1 MTKRRFITQLPYIN
15 QTPELKKFFSQ
26 TIDQVFQPGETQ
38 SINAFIGKKP
48 SYYNATRDFYKTE
61 INAERAF
68 YQLEPAMTTTT
79 ATDGAFDDLLF
90 YPDVV
95 NQLRFQ
101 GANTSNHS
109 RLFNTDYYTWCPPV
123 NIRKLDSYR
132 EYYWLPDGPP
142 IMLFDI
148 PVAGGY
154 ATYKGD
160 GFNKTFKIPY
170 RVAGL
175 LDGIIVEINGVV
187 VPFTSYDVVGNNVVL
202 HSVTAT
208 TPNVPAPGV
217 NDVVK
222 IIGNASYRTNGISNA
237 FQVPKLI
244 PDSRNTIV
252 VMIDD
257 EVIINNMVW
266 DGNINDG
273 LLLDGNV
280 PNGLADGNINVSYTI
295 VNGVLSFNE
304 VVPAGR
310 QIRIWLN
317 GDFKDN
323 IVDQTTYSYPV
334 SAIVYALET
343 ITEQYS
349 DPVDPSN
356 ILTRSLVKKYAE
368 KELPLPPPLT
378 QDMRVQINDNQG
390 TNMYQV
396 NIIGGKINLQL
407 VSELASIRERT
418 PQFITIERNA
428 TNENEWST
436 RNHWYNR
443 EVLIYGDAT
452 YQPFQAT
459 RPIIEY
465 FNNVQL
471 FNYGVHLLKPVDL
484 VLNDANVALLNGPS
498 VTPGK
503 VLIEGLLDSDV
514 TVPPVVRDVEK
525 ERLAGVAHLPLIH
538 GVYIKPGSRIL
549 INDSADPAIKTSI
562 AEAKIYNISTPYDP
576 DEFAPVSNFDM
587 DNIWDNVDMLTF
599 EIQATHALDQ
609 VKVNNSTKQYW
620 STGIAWKEISYY
632 AGQEPLFDLF
642 DRNGVSLNDA
652 TKYPGTNFL
661 GSKIFTYE
669 RDTTSV
675 IDSVLNI
682 RVTRNK
688 YGLIEFRDHL
698 TSDVWT
704 YRNNAFHGY
713 TYFAQSS
720 IMGEIASL
728 TQRNNWYSAGTTSQT
743 KNVDGLYSIPTNLEA
758 NPTNKEVE
766 VIAPNDWKAQFKE
779 LLAGSNWNLS
789 SDQFNLRA
797 GSHIVQSRGTMLK
810 TMLLSSDQNIDFIKS
825 AIYNEHEYTRYR
837 NKLVNLLKQ
846 YEIQTGLEHI
856 SSALTDIMK
865 QLKSAKTSDFPFY
878 NNGIIGEYYIPA
890 SAAYLGMSAL
900 WKPELILE
908 IGRTGSIILIRGH
921 DGSIT
926 PGASRFNTKTITMSK
941 DVNGNYQLVDSSIT
955 NQDDQPIVNAKDV
968 ALLTFEQMYYDSTM
982 VELQN
987 QRRPVFDIK
996 AFTPSKFRTTE
1007 YTREEYLAIS
1017 RPIFERW
1024 VTKTSLKYRANTN
1037 YDETNQF
1044 TWNFSGLTDIDGQAV
1059 PGFWRGIYQHYFDTD
1074 RPHSHPWEMLGF
1086 TSKPQWWDSAYSWTD
1101 VAKRQRLI
1109 MALTMGLVS
1118 SPSSTPVYD
1127 TTFARGPVIDPVT
1140 NKVIRHGVESF
1151 IPVDQ
1156 TGKLLNPFQAGI
1168 VVEDEF
1174 RAYDGD
1180 WTFGDMAPVEY
1191 QWASGVSHSF
1201 IAAQM
1206 SYLMKPVKFLESNWE
1221 TADEI
1226 EVYGYD
1232 WVSKKTGRRTQI
1244 ADYQIHN
1251 EIVDSV
1257 AIRVLGLQ
1265 TWLSDY
1271 LRSTGKDVT
1280 AYLGDR
1286 VRGLGVNLAHKLGG
1300 FIDAASLNTFTENTG
1315 LIPQEDVKTVT
1326 YKSPSIRE
1334 EFYGGVIVQWT
1345 GRGWKV
1351 VGYDVVDPA
1360 FKILPVDPNGKKT
1373 RVTTDDAKE
1382 TTVNDWHQNTYYQ
1395 VSVTTLHQGNAYRC
1409 TKTHTSARS
1418 FESEFWVVD
1427 NSIARDSV
1435 TSLLF
1440 YGDHHTEIE
1449 RVPYNTEFYS
1459 KQDVAD
1465 FLSGYQAYLVSRG
1478 WDFET
1483 YDSVQNVV
1491 LDWKYACKE
1500 FLSWTQVRWE
1510 PNTFIALS
1518 PAASELKFFSSHGTI
1533 QSVEQLVNG
1542 VYSLLGKEGQ
1552 AIDKRNVTADRTDTG
1567 ITVSVQND
1575 AIYGLRISI
1584 NEIEQAIVFHNQT
1597 IFNDVIY
1604 QPLFD
1609 VRQNRIR
1616 IITLLTSAWTGKLD
1630 APGFIVTNNKVLPS
1644 FEKQVEDIRNM
1655 YDIEKT
1661 INLPLRENAQ
1671 HQIGYQNRP
1680 YLEQLMYNEVNQ
1692 FEFYQGMIQQ
1702 KGAPGVFN
1710 KLLRNDELTQSRNLS
1725 FLEEWAFRTGEYGG
1739 TDINSFFEIELPR
1752 SAIQQDPQLVI
1763 FRQADSYWDLGD
1775 FDSEPNNGIV
1785 VFDNAS
1791 YQTNKNKEYLKCF
1804 EVGTPTNVD
1813 PSKLSSMDPNDAVV
1827 EMVSAKDV
1835 YDSRI
1840 IMPYNGTP
1848 FIFDNSYLPKKGG
1861 MPTAGYAR
1869 TDEAEWMGLNIDG
1882 VNAQLL
1888 ASPSNLNIGQRV
1900 WLYADGTWQNEVP
1913 NSGIDTFE
1921 ANENWVYHP
1930 EMTNWAMYR
1939 ATSSMVQARPQ
1950 LARSLTASDAT
1961 NVIAAIYPDENGVKI
1976 EFEYTHNLVPRDR
1989 IYINKLVNAV
1999 SGLGGINMVN
2009 TIVDENT
2016 IIIAGDLIAKHE
2028 YIDETRPTVLRLFN
2042 VRQQVSDP
2050 AIIAA
2055 NTLTINELW
2064 AAGVVLPEEG
2074 VMANELLYL
2083 DFAPQIANNLTSDVQ
2098 RWRVFIWDEVTQLFQ
2113 KYRTQPHRVR
2123 SDLVRDIKIFDTTA
2137 TRTKRSLNAYPLLNQ
2152 DILVYDPVQG
2162 LIPGVATKEITYQ
2175 LETDPAFYNAG
2186 PDVQEVGFDWGMAQV
2201 GQLWWNMSTT
2211 RFLEYATDDTTDDTA
2226 RITELNSW
2234 IEVQKEIVARRIAT
2248 VEAEYDAAYNSA
2260 RAPLEVKVAA
2270 FQAQYGYNSSDDID
2284 ALNYLRL
2291 IKDPDYLA
2299 FIAFEQSP
2307 YLVFDRSIDW
2317 NAHEYLRLIDD
2328 VEYVKLLNM
2337 QNEVPSR
2344 QSEIDHEIKYRK
2356 DHWGAIA
2363 PNSAIEIYEWTRST
2377 ISPSEWAVAA
2387 AAGTNPDMYEGTV
2400 LNADD
2405 PDWVETIEWDEKLA
2419 EDITVY
2425 YFWVKDK
2432 KVTPRHKDFRS
2443 MSAASVAAI
2452 ITNPSDAGLAWAAP
2466 IADNAFV
2473 ITGVMDSLTTTS
2485 TIQFKVATVD
2495 SEVQRHVEW
2504 EIMREGDERSV
2515 PSFALWDKLT
2525 QSLTGRNHKGEMLP
2539 SDKRYVTD
2547 RIGFDVEHGQ
2557 SLFSN
2562 VTNARKH
2569 LTQYL
2574 NSMFASILIVDERRD
2589 LSVLEAGD
2597 MNEPV
2602 LQWYQKQDSFYTQPL
2617 PDSRLYD
2624 RVFATQEDFVAFINA
2639 APANLSTVGLVY
2651 RTGRTDSFWAV
2662 MSAQHSVPQYNADGS
2677 IIPDAGTLDTL
2688 WDIAVNSMTEL
2699 NALLPTIAPN
2709 TKVKVNGSDD
2719 TGGFATIWKANASK
2733 TSFVLVTTEQF
2744 TSTDL
2749 YQYIDWYAPG
2759 YSLLNPPNISFATT
2773 MERDEQLGTNP
2784 ASMLI
2789 RVLDDGRG
2797 RWVWMRAV
2805 DGVWT
2810 TVAKQ
2815 NGTIR
2820 ITDALWKNTGN
2831 ILPAFTTLPSNF
2843 ASLVKSRDLG
2853 YELNVFMNGLRDY
2866 ILTSSELNA
2875 LFFGMISYIHT
2886 EQSAIDWCFKTSFM
2900 YVTGYTERLMQD
2912 PVAYLDRTSNLLQYI
2927 NEVKPYHVKIRDFIS
2942 KYGVADNA
2950 NVRVTDFDLPMYYD
2964 TRLRKF
2970 RPLNPAV
2977 ATDVAIMKSG
2987 VWNDWYQQYL
2997 RNDNQFVRKLNISLG
3012 GYDFNNTD
3020 RQIIS
3025 ETARLSVAESI
3036 RFRLFRRGDAGAPTT
3051 SSQLHTGSMG
3061 VNMILPMVIPQ
3072 ASSIAV
3078 FADGLRIDPAL
3089 VTFDPYQ
3096 SRVKS
3101 PASADLFVLDGNL
3114 PDGLIVDNNNPN
3126 DTIDG
3131 NLITPFNKVFNYEV
3145 AGFGYGSTGVIRDVK
3160 YFHKTA
3166 TVNSYDLGYLNT
3178 SLVVSQLMVTVGGV
3192 KVPATINN
3200 GVVTVSST
3208 LPDGLVQIAILDST
3222 NSKFSEVTT
3231 ARFDATAIA
3240 NKSLAQL
3247 YPALIAPAR
3256 WPMMNNFVIEID
3268 GFRVAPEMFYQVN
3281 INTSNRVLRLERDA
3295 QLSELDIRFNGAPVQ
3310 VGTNLMRRVTINAL
3324 EREADL
3330 GQGLNIADLRVTDM
3344 AGNQLIVGSLLPS
3357 NSLDPE
3363 HPGVIAPGTF
3373 TPANATLILDKGHL
3387 IHIGAMTTNLDVKVE
3402 VNGYI
3407 PQDMTNYSWT
3417 PASARFVKV
3426 NDAIV
3431 STKYSDFGQLTI
3443 SDKLAGEI
3451 DLYAP
3456 ITDQTSASV
3465 VTITDFH
3472 NAETI
3477 GAKTWTFRTGIND
3490 FFPINGVPINDT
3502 AVWVNLNGRRL
3513 RNGIDYKIREVS
3525 RQTWNRFAWDR
3536 DTWESLDRA
3545 NQGNVITNN
3554 PIWDDVEYDPYGH
3567 YDTQTF
3573 EKLLNG
3579 TDILWDEYGNYDM
3592 VNDTNWGIELLVEV
3606 EADDLLVATVFMEP
3620 QASYA
3625 RVFELFI
3632 KEQVD
3637 QLFDS
3642 TNFDFEAWDHDDNYT
3657 VPREITLGDRYELVA
3672 NVARDTTTYSIRQ
3685 AAGPF
3690 TRDTINVLEI
3700 ENKLWVDN
3708 EYLVMS
3714 NITPGVEA
3722 VVTTTRGD
3730 CITSKLPHKALAE
3743 VFAPRIIGPERRY
3756 MPL

>member
-15 QTPELKKFFSQ
+15 QTPDLKKFFSQ

-48 SYYNATRDFYKTE
+48 SYFNATRDFYKTE

-101 GANTSNHS
+101 GANTTNHS

-123 NIRKLDSYR
+123 NIRKLDAYR

-154 ATYKGD
+154 TVYQGD

-175 LDGIIVEINGVV
+175 LDGVIVEINGVV
-187 VPFTSYDVVGNNVVL
+187 VPFTSYDVVGNNVIL

-217 NDVVK
+217 NDTIK
-222 IIGNASYRTNGISNA
+222 IIGNASYRTNGISNSY
-237 FQVPKLI
+237 QVPKLI
-244 PDSRNTIV
+244 PDSIDTVV

-257 EVIINNMVW
+257 EVIVNDLVW
-266 DGNINDG
+266 DGNVNDG
-273 LLLDGNV
+273 RLLDGND
-280 PNGLADGNINVSYTI
+280 PRGLVDGNIQVSYTI
-295 VNGVLSFNE
+295 TNGKLSFSS

-310 QIRIWLN
+310 QVRIWLN
-317 GDFKDN
+317 GDFQNN
-323 IVDQTTYSYPV
+323 IVGQATYTYPV

-349 DPVDPSN
+349 DPTDPSN
-356 ILTRSLVKKYAE
+356 ILTRHLIKKYPE

-396 NIIGGKINLQL
+396 NIIGGKIQLKL
-407 VSELASIRERT
+407 VSELATTDERT
-418 PQFITIERNA
+418 PQFIGIERAA

-436 RNHWYNR
+436 RNHWYHR

-471 FNYGVHLLKPVDL
+471 FNYGTHMLKPVDL
-484 VLNDANVALLNGPS
+484 VLNDTTVALMPPASGML
-498 VTPGK
+498 PGT

-538 GVYIKPGSRIL
+538 GVYIKPGSRVLL
-549 INDSADPAIKTSI
+549 INSADATIKNKI

-576 DEFAPVSNFDM
+576 DEFAPTSNFDM
-587 DNIWDNVDMLTF
+587 DNRWDNVDMLTF
-599 EIQATHALDQ
+599 DTYETHALDQ
-609 VKVNNSTKQYW
+609 VRVNNTTKQYW
-620 STGIAWKEISYY
+620 STGITWKEISYY

-642 DRNGVSLNDA
+642 DRNSTSLSDT

-669 RDTTSV
+669 RDAQAV
-675 IDSVLNI
+675 IDPVLNL
-682 RVTRNK
+682 RVSRNK

-704 YRNNAFHGY
+704 YRNNTYAGY
-713 TYFAQSS
+713 TYFALSS
-720 IMGEIASL
+720 ITNEIASL

-743 KNVDGLYSIPTNLEA
+743 KNADGLYSIPTNLEA

-766 VIAPNDWKAQFKE
+766 VIAPNDWKAQFNE

-789 SDQFNLRA
+789 SDQFNLRV

-810 TMLLSSDQNIDFIKS
+810 TMLMSSDQNIDFIKS

-856 SSALTDIMK
+856 PSALVDIMK
-865 QLKSAKTSDFPFY
+865 QLKSAKTADFPFY
-878 NNGIIGEYYIPA
+878 NNGIIGDYYIPA

-908 IGRTGSIILIRGH
+908 IGRTGSIILVRGH

-926 PGASRFNTKTITMSK
+926 PGASRFNTKTITMTK
-941 DVNGNYQLVDSSIT
+941 DASGNYTLNDSAIT
-955 NQDDQPIVNAKDV
+955 NIDDQPIVNAKDL
-968 ALLTFEQMYYDSTM
+968 ALLSFEQMYYDSAM
-982 VELQN
+982 VELRS

-996 AFTPSKFRTTE
+996 EFTPSKFRTTE
-1007 YTREEYLAIS
+1007 YTRAEYLAIA

-1044 TWNFSGLTDIDGQAV
+1044 TWNFSGLVDIDGQAV

-1074 RPHSHPWEMLGF
+1074 RPHTHPWEMLGF
-1086 TSKPQWWDSAYSWTD
+1086 TSKPQWWDGAYSWTD
-1101 VAKRQRLI
+1101 ATQRQNLI
-1109 MALTMGLVS
+1109 TALTMGLVS

-1127 TTFARGPVIDPVT
+1127 TTFARGPVIDPNT
-1140 NKVIRHGVESF
+1140 NAVIRHGIESF
-1151 IPVDQ
+1151 IPVDNL
-1156 TGKLLNPFQAGI
+1156 GKLLNPFEAGI
-1168 VVEDEF
+1168 VVEDAF
-1174 RAYDGD
+1174 MAYDGD
-1180 WTFGDMAPVEY
+1180 WAFGDMAPVEY

-1226 EVYGYD
+1226 TVYGYD

-1244 ADYQIHN
+1244 ADYMIHN
-1251 EIVDSV
+1251 EIVNNMAV
-1257 AIRVLGLQ
+1257 RVLGLQ

-1326 YKSPSIRE
+1326 YNSPSIRE

-1351 VGYDVVDPA
+1351 VGYDVVDPV
-1360 FKILPVDPNGKKT
+1360 FKILPVDPNGKKAK
-1373 RVTTDDAKE
+1373 VTMDDAPE

-1395 VSVTTLHQGNAYRC
+1395 TSVPTLYKGNTYRC
-1409 TKTHTSARS
+1409 IKTHTSARA
-1418 FESEFWVVD
+1418 FEFEFWAVD
-1427 NSIARDSV
+1427 NTIVHDSV
-1435 TSLLF
+1435 TSLMF
-1440 YGDHHTEIE
+1440 YGDHHNEVE
-1449 RVPYNTEFYS
+1449 RVPYNTEFFS

-1500 FLSWTQVRWE
+1500 FLSWTQVRWA

-1518 PAASELKFFSSHGTI
+1518 PAATQLKFFSKHGTI

-1567 ITVSVQND
+1567 ITVSVVND

-1609 VRQNRIR
+1609 VRQKRLR
-1616 IITLLTSAWTGKLD
+1616 IITLLTSEWTGKLD
-1630 APGFIVTNNKVLPS
+1630 APGFIVTNNIVLPS
-1644 FEKQVEDIRNM
+1644 FEKQVDDIRNM

-1775 FDSEPNNGIV
+1775 FDSEPNNGIIV
-1785 VFDNAS
+1785 SDDAS
-1791 YQTNKNKEYLKCF
+1791 YQANKNKEYLKCF

-1813 PSKLSSMDPNDAVV
+1813 PSKLSSMDPDDAVV

-1840 IMPYNGTP
+1840 IMPYKDTP
-1848 FIFDNSYLPKKGG
+1848 FIFDNSYLPKKGA

-1869 TDEAEWMGLNIDG
+1869 TDESEWMGLNINS

-1888 ASPSNLNIGQRV
+1888 ASPSNLTLGQRV
-1900 WLYADGTWQNEVP
+1900 WVYADGTWQNEVT
-1913 NSGIDTFE
+1913 G
-1921 ANENWVYHP
+1921 ANEDMLVANDNWVYHP
-1930 EMTNWAMYR
+1930 EITNWAMYR

-1950 LARSLTASDAT
+1950 LARSLTATGST
-1961 NVIAAIYPDENGVKI
+1961 NEIAAIYPDENGVKI
-1976 EFEYTHNLVPRDR
+1976 EFAYSHNLVPRDR

-2009 TIVDENT
+2009 TIVNDT
-2016 IIIAGDLIAKHE
+2016 TVIIAGDVISKHE

-2042 VRQQVSDP
+2042 VRQHVYDP

-2055 NTLTINELW
+2055 NSLTIDEVL
-2064 AAGVVLPEEG
+2064 AAGIILPEEG

-2083 DFAPQIANNLTSDVQ
+2083 DFVPQVANTLTSDVQ
-2098 RWRVFIWDEVTQLFQ
+2098 RWRVFIWDEVTQMFH
-2113 KYRTQPHRVR
+2113 KYRTQPQRVR
-2123 SDLVRDIKIFDTTA
+2123 SDLIRDIKIFDTTA
-2137 TRTKRSLNAYPLLNQ
+2137 TRTKRTLNAYPLLNK

-2162 LIPGVATKEITYQ
+2162 LIPGVANKEIAYQ
-2175 LETDPAFYNAG
+2175 LETDPAFYNVG
-2186 PDVQEVGFDWGMAQV
+2186 SDVQEVGFNWGNAQV

-2211 RFLEYATDDTTDDTA
+2211 RFLEYATDDTTDDTT
-2226 RITELNSW
+2226 RISNLHSW
-2234 IEVQKEIVARRIAT
+2234 IEIQKVIVANRVAV
-2248 VEAEYDAAYNSA
+2248 VEAEYDADYHVV
-2260 RAPLEVKVAA
+2260 RAPVEVKVAA
-2270 FQAQYGYNSSDDID
+2270 FQAQYGYDSSDDID
-2284 ALNYLRL
+2284 AINYLWL

-2299 FIAFEQSP
+2299 FLAFEKAP
-2307 YLVFDRSIDW
+2307 YKVFQHSTEW
-2317 NAHEYLRLIDD
+2317 NALEYLRRSGD
-2328 VEYVKLLNM
+2328 VEYAKLISM
-2337 QNEVPSR
+2337 QNEIPSR
-2344 QSEIDHEIKYRK
+2344 QWEIDQEIKYRK
-2356 DHWGAIA
+2356 DNWGSIA
-2363 PNSAIEIYEWTRST
+2363 PNSSIDIYEWTRSS
-2377 ISPSEWAVAA
+2377 ISPSDWMAA
-2387 AAGTNPDMYEGTV
+2387 STAGTNPDVYEGTV
-2400 LNADD
+2400 LNADE
-2405 PDWVETIEWDEKLA
+2405 PSWVEAIEWDEQLA
-2419 EDITVY
+2419 EDVTVY

-2443 MSAASVAAI
+2443 MSSASVAAI
-2452 ITNPSDAGLAWAAP
+2452 IANPSAAGLAWAAP
-2466 IADNAFV
+2466 IADDAFI

-2495 SEVQRHVEW
+2495 SEVPRHVEW

-2515 PSFALWDKLT
+2515 PTFTLWDKMT
-2525 QSLTGRNHKGEMLP
+2525 QSLTARDHNGNTLP

-2574 NSMFASILIVDERRD
+2574 NNLFASILIVDERRD
-2589 LSVLEAGD
+2589 LSVLDAGD
-2597 MNEPV
+2597 MNEQV

-2624 RVFATQEDFVAFINA
+2624 RVFATQEEFVSFINA
-2639 APANLSTVGLVY
+2639 TPANLTTVGLVY
-2651 RTGRTDSFWAV
+2651 RTGRNDAFWAV
-2662 MSAQHSVPQYNADGS
+2662 MSAQSIVPQYNADGS

-2688 WDIAVNSMTEL
+2688 WDIAVDTMTEM
-2699 NALLPTIAPN
+2699 NALLPTIGAHV
-2709 TKVKVNGSDD
+2709 KVKVNGSDD
-2719 TGGFATIWKANASK
+2719 TGGFATVWKVNASR
-2733 TSFVLVTTEQF
+2733 TAFQLVTTEQF
-2744 TSTDL
+2744 SSTDL
-2749 YQYIDWYAPG
+2749 YHYIDWYAPG
-2759 YSLLNPPNISFATT
+2759 YSLLNPPNMSFANT
-2773 MERDEQLGTNP
+2773 MERDSQLGTNP
-2784 ASMLI
+2784 ASVLI
-2789 RVLDDGRG
+2789 KVLDDGKG
-2797 RWVWMRAV
+2797 RWAWQRAT

-2815 NGTIR
+2815 NGTIQ
-2820 ITDALWKNTGN
+2820 ITDALWQNTGN
-2831 ILPAFTTLPSNF
+2831 ILPAVTTLPSNF
-2843 ASLVKSRDLG
+2843 AKLVKTRDLG
-2853 YELNVFMNGLRDY
+2853 YELNVFMNGLRDF

-2875 LFFGMISYIHT
+2875 LFFSMISYIHT

-2912 PVAYLDRTSNLLQYI
+2912 PVAYMDRTSNLLQYI

-2942 KYGVADNA
+2942 KYGVADTA
-2950 NVRVTDFDLPMYYD
+2950 NIRATDFDLPMYYD
-2964 TRLRKF
+2964 TRLGKF

-3012 GYDFNNTD
+3012 GYDFDNPD

-3025 ETARLSVAESI
+3025 ETASLSVAESI
-3036 RFRLFRRGDAGAPTT
+3036 RLRLFRRGDVGAPTT
-3051 SSQLHTGSMG
+3051 SSQVQTGSMG
-3061 VNMILPMVIPQ
+3061 VNVVLPIVMPQ
-3072 ASSIAV
+3072 AKSIAV
-3078 FADGLRIDPAL
+3078 FADGVRVDPAL
-3089 VTFDPYQ
+3089 IEFNAYKSQ
-3096 SRVKS
+3096 VKS

-3114 PDGLIVDNNNPN
+3114 RDGLIVDNNNPN

-3131 NLITPFNKVFNYEV
+3131 NTLSPFNKVFNYEI
-3145 AGFGYGSTGVIRDVK
+3145 AGFGYGSTGVIRDIR

-3178 SLVVSQLMVTVGGV
+3178 SLVVSQLLVTVGGTHV
-3192 KVPATINN
+3192 TATINN
-3200 GVVTVSST
+3200 GVVTVPST
-3208 LPDGLVQIAILDST
+3208 LPDGLVQIAILDTTS
-3222 NSKFSEVTT
+3222 SHFVEVTT
-3231 ARFDATAIA
+3231 TRFDSADIG

-3247 YPALIAPAR
+3247 YPELVNPAR

-3268 GFRVAPEMFYQVN
+3268 GFRVAPEMYYQTN
-3281 INTSNRVLRLERDA
+3281 INTSNRRLRMDRDA
-3295 QLSELDIRFNGAPVQ
+3295 PLAELDIRFNGTPIQ
-3310 VGTNLMRRVTINAL
+3310 VGSNLVRRVTISAV

-3330 GQGLNIADLRVTDM
+3330 GQGLNLADLSVTDM
-3344 AGNQLIVGSLLPS
+3344 AGNPLIVGSLLPS
-3357 NSLDPE
+3357 NSQNPE

-3373 TPANATLILDKGHL
+3373 TPANAVLILNKGHL
-3387 IHIGAMTTNLDVKVE
+3387 IHIAPMTTDLMVKVA
-3402 VNGYI
+3402 VKGYI
-3407 PQDMTNYSWT
+3407 PHDMTDYSWT
-3417 PASARFVKV
+3417 PSTARFVKV
-3426 NDAIV
+3426 DDAIV
-3431 STKYSDFGQLTI
+3431 SVQYSDVGQLTI
-3443 SDKLAGEI
+3443 SDKLSGEI
-3451 DLYAP
+3451 DIMQP
-3456 ITDQTSASV
+3456 IRDKFDASL

-3472 NAETI
+3472 NALEL
-3477 GAKTWTFRTGIND
+3477 GAKTWTYRTNVQD
-3490 FFPINGVPINDT
+3490 FFPINAKPATDS

-3513 RNGIDYKIREVS
+3513 INGTHYRIVEGRRHK
-3525 RQTWNRFAWDR
+3525 WNGFIWDR
-3536 DTWESLDRA
+3536 DTWDSLDYA
-3545 NQGNVITNN
+3545 AQGNTILAEPTFDMA
-3554 PIWDDVEYDPYGH
+3554 WDD
-3567 YDTQTF
+3567 
-3573 EKLLNG
+3573 N
-3579 TDILWDEYGNYDM
+3579 GNYDM
-3592 VNDTNWGIELLVEV
+3592 TENREWGIELLVETTL
-3606 EADDLLVATVFMEP
+3606 DDLLVATVFAAP

-3625 RVFELFI
+3625 RTLELFI

-3642 TNFDFEAWDHDDNYT
+3642 TNFDYEAWDHDDNYT

-3672 NVARDTTTYSIRQ
+3672 NINRDQTSYAIRQ
-3685 AAGPF
+3685 SAGPF
-3690 TRDTINVLEI
+3690 TRDSIEVLDI
-3700 ENKLWVDN
+3700 ENKVWVDK
-3708 EYLVMS
+3708 EYMVIS
-3714 NITPGVEA
+3714 NMTPGLDA
-3722 VVTTTRGD
+3722 VITSTRGD
-3730 CITSKLPHKALAE
+3730 CITSKLPHNALIE
-3743 VFAPRIIGPERRY
+3743 VLAPRIIGPEHHY